1 MVINQGDIYW
11 VEVDEPAGSE
21 PGYAHPHV
29 VIQNNLYNQS
39 KIRTVI
45 TCVLT
50 SNMKLANLPGNVLLE
65 KGEAGLPKASVVN
78 VSQIFTVDKTQLGEY
93 IGTLSLE
100 RVNEILD
107 GISLFLEPRD
117 LDKVKSA

>member
-11 VEVDEPAGSE
+11 VEVDEPKGSE
-21 PGYAHPHV
+21 PGYIHPHA

-45 TCVLT
+45 VCVLT
-50 SNMKLANLPGNVLLE
+50 SNLKYANVPGNVSLE
-65 KGEAGLPKASVVN
+65 KGESNLPKASVVN
-78 VSQIFTVDKTQLGEY
+78 VSQILTIDKTQLGEY
-93 IGTLSLE
+93 IGTLSTK

-117 LDKVKSA
+117 LDKL

>member
-21 PGYAHPHV
+21 PGYTHPHV
-29 VIQNNLYNQS
+29 VVQNNLYNQS

-65 KGEAGLPKASVVN
+65 KGEASLPKASVVN
-78 VSQIFTVDKTQLGEY
+78 VSQILTVDKTQLGEY
-93 IGTLSLE
+93 IGTLSLQ

>member
-11 VEVDEPAGSE
+11 VEVDVPTGSE
-21 PGYAHPHV
+21 PGYTHPHV
-29 VIQNNLYNQS
+29 IVQNNLYNQS

-45 TCVLT
+45 ACVLT
-50 SNMKLANLPGNVLLE
+50 SNLKLANLPGNVLLE
-65 KGEAGLPKASVVN
+65 KGEANLPKASVVN
-78 VSQIFTVDKTQLGEY
+78 VSQIMTIDKTQLDEY
-93 IGTLSLE
+93 IGTLSSK

-117 LDKVKSA
+117 LDRLKST

>member
-11 VEVDEPAGSE
+11 VEVDEPTGSE
-21 PGYAHPHV
+21 PGYIHQHV
-29 VIQNNLYNQS
+29 VVQNNLYNQS

-45 TCVLT
+45 VCVLT
-50 SNMKLANLPGNVLLE
+50 SNLKFANVPGNFLLE
-65 KGEAGLPKASVVN
+65 KGEANLPKASVVN
-78 VSQIFTVDKTQLGEY
+78 VSQILTIDKTQLGEY
-93 IGTLSLE
+93 IGTISPK

-117 LDKVKSA
+117 LDRL

>member
-11 VEVDEPAGSE
+11 VEVDEPSGSE
-21 PGYAHPHV
+21 PGYTHPHV

-50 SNMKLANLPGNVLLE
+50 SNLKLANLPGNVLLE
-65 KGEAGLPKASVVN
+65 KGEANLPRASVVN
-78 VSQIFTVDKTQLGEY
+78 VSQLQTVDKAQLGEY
-93 IGTLSLE
+93 IGTLIPK

-117 LDKVKSA
+117 LDRIKST